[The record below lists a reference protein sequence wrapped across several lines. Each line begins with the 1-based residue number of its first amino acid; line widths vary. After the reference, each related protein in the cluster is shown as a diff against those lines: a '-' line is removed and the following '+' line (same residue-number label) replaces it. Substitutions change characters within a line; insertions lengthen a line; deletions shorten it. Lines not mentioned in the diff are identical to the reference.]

1 MDAHGPDLEK
11 LSISELESLIAEKRR
26 RESKR
31 MLRTIA
37 GRAPVEPSAPPAT
50 LRPAGLAGP
59 EPPPRKGRITRRLSA
74 EEARAALARAAA
86 GVHGRG
92 AAAPPADRFR
102 RSSLAAVARPRKQH
116 GPAWL
121 QTPQMRK
128 GIDLGLQLAEVAFVL
143 LFFYV
148 VFQWLFADSQT
159 DDNIAAE
166 MAAVQV
172 PAHTAAPK
180 ATNPLPQVGGA
191 LQVPVAGKTP
201 TPPEAPV
208 AAIES
213 RDDVIRNRLA
223 GAGGLGEQAVLDQVT
238 TTITSTMAGAAGTPA
253 ADNADAVESNPALPT
268 EIRIPKIKL
277 DSRVREVTVRFD
289 TWEWEVADF
298 MAGHHTGTANPG
310 DTGNVVIA
318 GHRDIRGSVFL
329 NLDKLKKGDDIFV
342 YSGRGIFHYIVRTTK
357 VVKPTAIEVMAPTS
371 DARLTLIT
379 CTPVKIA
386 SHRLIVIADLDPKY
400 VAPDRAR

>member
-1 MDAHGPDLEK
+1 MDAQGPDLEK

-37 GRAPVEPSAPPAT
+37 GRAPAEPPAPPAT

-59 EPPPRKGRITRRLSA
+59 EPPPRKGRIPRRLSA
-74 EEARAALARAAA
+74 EDARAAVARAAA

-92 AAAPPADRFR
+92 AALPPADRFR
-102 RSSLAAVARPRKQH
+102 RSGLAAVARPIKRR

-128 GIDLGLQLAEVAFVL
+128 SIDVGLQLAEVAFVL

-180 ATNPLPQVGGA
+180 ANNPLPQVGGA
-191 LQVPVAGKTP
+191 AHVPVAGAPTTP
-201 TPPEAPV
+201 AAPV
-208 AAIES
+208 AALES
-213 RDDVIRNRLA
+213 QNDIIRNRLA
-223 GAGGLGEQAVLDQVT
+223 GQGGLGEQAVLNQMT

-253 ADNADAVESNPALPT
+253 ADDSDAVESNPALPT

-277 DSRVREVTVRFD
+277 DTRVREVTVRFD

-342 YSGRGIFHYIVRTTK
+342 YSGRGIFHYVVRTTK
-357 VVKPTAIEVMAPTS
+357 IVKPTAIEVMAPTS

>member
-1 MDAHGPDLEK
+1 MNAQGPDLEK

-37 GRAPVEPSAPPAT
+37 GRAPAELAAPPAT

-59 EPPPRKGRITRRLSA
+59 DPPARKGRITRRLSA

-86 GVHGRG
+86 GAHWHGAP
-92 AAAPPADRFR
+92 AAADRFR
-102 RSSLAAVARPRKQH
+102 RSGLAAVVRPQKRR
-116 GPAWL
+116 GPAWM

-128 GIDLGLQLAEVAFVL
+128 GIDVGLQLAEVAFVL

-172 PAHTAAPK
+172 PAHPAPSK
-180 ATNPLPQVGGA
+180 ANNPLPQVA
-191 LQVPVAGKTP
+191 AAVHVPVAGTP
-201 TPPEAPV
+201 AQRAAPV
-208 AAIES
+208 AAIQS
-213 RDDVIRNRLA
+213 RDDVVRDRLA
-223 GAGGLGEQAVLDQVT
+223 GLGGRGEQAVLDQIT
-238 TTITSTMAGAAGTPA
+238 TTITGTMAGAAGTPA
-253 ADNADAVESNPALPT
+253 ADSSDAVESNPALPT
-268 EIRIPKIKL
+268 EIRIPRIKL

-318 GHRDIRGSVFL
+318 GHRDIRGSVFM

-357 VVKPTAIEVMAPTS
+357 IVKPTAIEVMAPTS